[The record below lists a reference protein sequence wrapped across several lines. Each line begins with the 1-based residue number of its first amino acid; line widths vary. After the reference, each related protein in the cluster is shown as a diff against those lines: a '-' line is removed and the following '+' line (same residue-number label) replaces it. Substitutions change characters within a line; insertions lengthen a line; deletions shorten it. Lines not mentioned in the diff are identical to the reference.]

1 MSDSASAPL
10 PEPVDAPG
18 PAEPVEAPGTAEP
31 SALAALA
38 ARVGR
43 LEQQLAAGPTVG
55 VEPPDTDTGTFWI
68 LDGLETRV
76 GPRAVAY
83 AGSLRV
89 DDGPVRWQL
98 THDTGQLLDQDWT
111 ALAPALSALGHPA
124 RLRILQ
130 LVARGEAAT
139 AADLADTSGLGS
151 TGQIYHHLRQ
161 LTGAGWL
168 RATTKGRH
176 EVPAERLVPML
187 VILGAAGG

>member
-1 MSDSASAPL
+1 MPESASSPPSGS
-10 PEPVDAPG
+10 PEATEAFEATRSSEL
-18 PAEPVEAPGTAEP
+18 AE
-31 SALAALA
+31 LA

-43 LEQQLAAGPTVG
+43 LEQRLDSR
-55 VEPPDTDTGTFWI
+55 EPETPGEIERDGGTFWI
-68 LDGLETRV
+68 LDGLEARV
-76 GPRAVAY
+76 GPHAVAY
-83 AGSLRV
+83 AGSLRS

-111 ALAPALSALGHPA
+111 ALAPALGALGHPA

-176 EVPAERLVPML
+176 EVPPERLVPLL
-187 VILGAAGG
+187 VILGAGAP

>member
-1 MSDSASAPL
+1 MPEFASSPASAESTSPTQT
-10 PEPVDAPG
+10 PG
-18 PAEPVEAPGTAEP
+18 PAESSELV
-31 SALAALA
+31 ALA
-38 ARVGR
+38 ARVRR
-43 LEQQLAAGPTVG
+43 LEQRLDAK
-55 VEPPDTDTGTFWI
+55 EPEPDEAPERDAGTFWI
-68 LDGLETRV
+68 LDGLEARV
-76 GPRAVAY
+76 GPHAVAY
-83 AGSLRV
+83 AGSLRR

-98 THDTGQLLDQDWT
+98 THDTTQLLDQDWT
-111 ALAPALSALGHPA
+111 ALAPALGALGHPA

-176 EVPAERLVPML
+176 EVPPERLVPLL
-187 VILGAAGG
+187 VILGAGAP